1 MLPADEETAS
11 KYNARIIVSHY
22 QDTQRKRTYD
32 GSVLSIEDLPNTE
45 DYKAKYWKY
54 WFVAYN
60 ALEPFIKMDL
70 GFDTVPITVEVF
82 ENEKK
87 RKRMG

>member
-45 DYKAKYWKY
+45 DYKANMKY
-54 WFVAYN
+54 WFVAYD
-60 ALEPFIKMDL
+60 ALTPFLMFPHGIDA
-70 GFDTVPITVEVF
+70 VPIKLEVQKIGSF
-82 ENEKK
+82 
-87 RKRMG
+87 

>member
-1 MLPADEETAS
+1 MMLTADEETAS

-45 DYKAKYWKY
+45 DYKANMKY
-54 WFVAYN
+54 WFVAYD
-60 ALEPFIKMDL
+60 ALEPFIKTDL